1 LRLWKCGIDIG
12 NGPYYP
18 PSLSSANT
26 SNHDNNN
33 NDPIHEKVLPPIA
46 ATIQFLDIE
55 REEGEKKEVQE
66 NNDNNNNSSTIDD
79 LSNNKREKITMTP
92 ANTIKNSGNYQK
104 L

>member
-1 LRLWKCGIDIG
+1 MKK
-12 NGPYYP
+12 YY
-18 PSLSSANT
+18 
-26 SNHDNNN
+26 HQ
-33 NDPIHEKVLPPIA
+33 IA

>member
-79 LSNNKREKITMTP
+79 LSNDTCQHHK
-92 ANTIKNSGNYQK
+92 K
-104 L
+104 LRKLSKVVSFFSSIL